1 MTSNAAE
8 ILVVGAGPTGLTIAA
23 ELCTRGIA
31 CRIIEREAAANPQ
44 SRALAVHARTLEM
57 FDIMGIAED
66 FVNRGLKL
74 KAFNVY
80 DQKQHI
86 VRMTFDELPADSHM
100 S

>member
-1 MTSNAAE
+1 
-8 ILVVGAGPTGLTIAA
+8 
-23 ELCTRGIA
+23 
-31 CRIIEREAAANPQ
+31 
-44 SRALAVHARTLEM
+44 M